1 MGEKITRRSFI
12 KTSGAIGVNAFLGS
26 AVIPEF
32 SSGSDKIDLAVV
44 KSKDYFKATKEAVR
58 LMGGIQMYVPANAKV
73 ALLPNPGSGNPGS
86 YTKPEILRAT
96 VHLCKEAG
104 AAQIAVIGWLTMR
117 DWIKCGLKRVIDEEG
132 IDLIITDLSDESQ
145 FHRVPVP
152 KGVGIKEARL
162 LKTYFEFDR
171 LIDLPI
177 TKEHS
182 GNKYSGALKNM
193 MGMNSPKSCQTF
205 HRSTWI
211 FGSDDIQYLEQCIAD
226 LNTVIRVDLCIAD
239 ATEFLITNGPSG
251 PGRLGRHHKVLA
263 GTDRV
268 AIDAYCAT
276 FFGLNPQDVVAV
288 NRAHKHGLGE
298 MDLTKINMKEIEI

>member
-1 MGEKITRRSFI
+1 MGQKITRRSFI

-26 AVIPEF
+26 AVIPEL
-32 SSGSDKIDLAVV
+32 SSGSDSIDLAIV
-44 KSKDYFKATKEAVR
+44 KSRDYFNAAREAVT
-58 LMGGIQMYVPANAKV
+58 LVGGIQMYVPVNAKV

-86 YTKPEILRAT
+86 FTKPEILRAAIQM
-96 VHLCKEAG
+96 CKEAG
-104 AAQIAVIGWLTMR
+104 AAQIAIIGWLTMR

-132 IDLIITDLSDESQ
+132 IDLIITDLRDESQ

-193 MGMNSPKSCQTF
+193 MGLNSPKSCQTF
-205 HRSTWI
+205 HRSSWI
-211 FGSDDIQYLEQCIAD
+211 FNSDDIEFLEQCIAD
-226 LNTVIRVDLCIAD
+226 LNTVIRIDLCIVD

-251 PGRLGRHHKVLA
+251 PGKLSRPRKVLA

-276 FFGLNPQDVVAV
+276 LFGLKPQDVIAV
-288 NRAHKHGLGE
+288 NRAYAHGLGE

>member
-1 MGEKITRRSFI
+1 MGKKITRRSFI

-26 AVIPEF
+26 TVIPEIG
-32 SSGSDKIDLAVV
+32 SGSEKIDIAIV
-44 KSKDYFKATKEAVR
+44 KSKDYFNAAREAVR
-58 LMGGIQMYVPANAKV
+58 LMGGIQMYVPENAKV

-86 YTKPEILRAT
+86 YTKPEILRAAIQM
-96 VHLCKEAG
+96 CKEAG
-104 AAQIAVIGWLTMR
+104 AAQIAVIGWLPMR
-117 DWIKCGLKRVIDEEG
+117 DWIKCGSKRVIDEEG
-132 IDLIITDLSDESQ
+132 IDLIITDLRDESQ
-145 FHRVPVP
+145 FMRVPVP

-162 LKTYFEFDR
+162 LKTHFKFDR

-205 HRSTWI
+205 HRSNWVFNT
-211 FGSDDIQYLEQCIAD
+211 DDIEFLEQCIAD

-251 PGRLGRHHKVLA
+251 PGKLSRPQKVLV

-276 FFGLNPQDVVAV
+276 LFGLNPQDVIAV
-288 NRAHKHGLGE
+288 KRAYAHGLGE
-298 MDLTKINMKEIEI
+298 MDLSKINIKEIEF